1 MAVPSS
7 KAGMRFIDTEA
18 GVIIVSTKHRVLPQS
33 GFASLFLSPVNTAN
47 RLLAF
52 IHLVLR
58 LIFAWQ
64 RA

>member
-1 MAVPSS
+1 
-7 KAGMRFIDTEA
+7 MRFIDTEA